1 MCVFVCACI
10 FIYIYVCVCDV
21 YIDVASSQLSDVPA
35 AAPFMSDCNGGSWRM
50 QSSNDS
56 FNLLK
61 CSVCSVRTGHH
72 I

>member
-1 MCVFVCACI
+1 MYLCVHI
-10 FIYIYVCVCDV
+10 YLYIYVCVCNV

-61 CSVCSVRTGHH
+61 CSLCRVRTCHL